1 MTVPAESP
9 KPDQAERYAAAPQGN
24 VTQTS
29 HKHETKRNTPSPN
42 ATNTFEFRGG
52 GTLLS
57 RLPYVVIGLYVLVA
71 VLGPLLIDYDPVHTP
86 LPDRLLAPGAR
97 TASGEVAWLG
107 TDALG
112 RDILA
117 QIVYGARTSLS
128 IGLATVLVACVVGV
142 TIGTVAGY
150 ARGWPDAV
158 LARITDVLQAFPAI
172 LLAIVIAGVFA
183 RSVLVVVLAL
193 SATAWISFARVTRGV
208 ALSVRERAWVD
219 AARVMGVP
227 ARHILPFTV
236 GPVVALAT
244 LEFALVVL
252 AEAGLSFLGIG
263 LPTTAVSWGQ
273 TIANGQQYLETAW
286 WISTLPGIAL
296 SLLIINIGIL
306 GDQLTARHG
315 HRRRT

>member
-1 MTVPAESP
+1 MSQTVVLPQQIATRRWRRGAPAL
-9 KPDQAERYAAAPQGN
+9 
-24 VTQTS
+24 V
-29 HKHETKRNTPSPN
+29 
-42 ATNTFEFRGG
+42 
-52 GTLLS
+52 
-57 RLPYVVIGLYVLVA
+57 PYVVIALYVLVA
-71 VLGPLLIDYDPVHTP
+71 VIGPLVIDYDPVHTP

-97 TASGEVAWLG
+97 TASGGVAWLG

-128 IGLATVLVACVVGV
+128 IGLATVLVACLVGV
-142 TIGTVAGY
+142 AIGIVAGY
-150 ARGWPDAV
+150 ARGWLDAV
-158 LARITDVLQAFPAI
+158 LARIIDVLQAFPAI

-183 RSVLVVVLAL
+183 RGVLVVVLAL
-193 SATAWISFARVTRGV
+193 SVTAWISFARVTRGV
-208 ALSVRERAWVD
+208 ALSLRERAWVD

-227 ARHILPFTV
+227 VRSIISRHMLPFTV

-263 LPTTAVSWGQ
+263 LPTTTVSWGQ

-306 GDQLTARHG
+306 GDQLTARYG
-315 HRRRT
+315 HRRRRT